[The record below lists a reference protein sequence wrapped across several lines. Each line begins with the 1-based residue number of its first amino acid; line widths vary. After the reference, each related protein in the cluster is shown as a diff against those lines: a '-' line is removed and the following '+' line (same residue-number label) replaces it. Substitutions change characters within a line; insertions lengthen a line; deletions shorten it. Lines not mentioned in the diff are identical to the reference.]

1 MIPQCEDSSAYV
13 ADHSSAVTA
22 SLRVLPSALPRC
34 FCRIRLPVTE
44 DTRLC
49 DDTLSIA
56 CRFGDKALQDDGTI
70 SNVLPVLLR
79 GCAEVDN
86 VCAREVLAKEGQQL
100 IL

>member
-22 SLRVLPSALPRC
+22 SLRVLPSA
-34 FCRIRLPVTE
+34 
-44 DTRLC
+44 RLC